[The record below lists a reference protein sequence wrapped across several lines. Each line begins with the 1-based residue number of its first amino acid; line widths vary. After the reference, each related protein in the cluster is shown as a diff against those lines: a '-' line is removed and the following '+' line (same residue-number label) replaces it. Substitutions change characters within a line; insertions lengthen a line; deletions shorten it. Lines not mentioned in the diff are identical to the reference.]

1 MDLEVRHLRLVAAV
15 AEHQTLTK
23 AGDALHL
30 TQSALSH
37 QLRDIEDR
45 LGAQLFQRLNRRMKP
60 TPAGERLLASAQT
73 VLKELTATEEAIRSG
88 LAPAPVELRMATECY
103 TCYHWLPGVLK
114 PYRRRF
120 PHVQVRIDPTAT
132 NNPVGRVLDGQLD
145 VAIVSSAV
153 RNPRLSVVPLFED
166 EHVLITAP
174 DHPLADRPFV
184 KLTDFRTLRLLTYA
198 PKDDNHFIT
207 RVLQPAGVLPA
218 AVEPVQ
224 LTEAAIEMV
233 RAGLGVAVL
242 AGWAVDPFVRRGTIR
257 AVRITPRGYFKEWR
271 AVMLRHLAGAEHV
284 REFLHLV
291 AESAPS
297 GNARAVAPRQRRAV
311 ARSRT

>member
-1 MDLEVRHLRLVAAV
+1 VDLEVRHLQLVAAV
-15 AEHQTLTK
+15 AQHHTLTK

-45 LGAQLFQRLNRRMKP
+45 LGARLFQRLNRRMKP

-73 VLKELTATEEAIRSG
+73 VLAELSATEEAIRAG
-88 LAPAPVELRMATECY
+88 LAPAPVVLRISTECY

-120 PHVQVRIDPTAT
+120 PHVEVRIDPTAT
-132 NNPVGRVLDGQLD
+132 ASPIARVLDGQLD
-145 VAIVSSAV
+145 IAIVSSPV
-153 RNPRLSVVPLFED
+153 HSPRLAVVPLFED

-174 DHPLADRPFV
+174 DHPLAQRPYA
-184 KLTDFRTLRLLTYA
+184 KLADFRSLRLLTYA
-198 PKDDNHFIT
+198 PKEDSHFVT
-207 RVLQPAGVLPA
+207 RLLRPAGVMPA
-218 AVEPVQ
+218 SIEPVQ

-242 AGWAVDPFVRRGTIR
+242 ARWAVDPFVRRGSIR
-257 AVRITPRGYFKEWR
+257 AVRITARGYFKEWR
-271 AVMLRHLAGAEHV
+271 AVMLRRLAEQEYA
-284 REFLHLV
+284 REFTKL
-291 AESAPS
+291 AAAAAPS
-297 GNARAVAPRQRRAV
+297 QGLSAVSSRGRKGARA
-311 ARSRT
+311 TG